1 MSAVNFNSTSTVRD
15 VALTHQSAS
24 RPAPPSLLPDP
35 QTTCAA
41 GGDAMGALYAL
52 LCKQRDNDDKTATN
66 GVNHNRDVE
75 RAQQVKQAAAFKK
88 QADDKANA
96 DTWGLFG
103 KIASCVA
110 IAVSA
115 VAAAC
120 SCGAASALCVGACAL
135 SAMAFADG
143 ETQCLSKLTGDPNAS
158 KWFDMGC
165 GIAAALCT
173 GGAGLAASGVSI
185 GAKVLEVAG
194 SACKI
199 AQQVISNSTNDPG
212 WQYAAM
218 GLGAA
223 GAVGDVSM
231 CFGGAAKA
239 TSAIFGAATK
249 TVKAAAGVTE
259 AVAAGAEG
267 LGTIVTSEYQA
278 NSIDDDALAK
288 EAGMAIAHLQQLT
301 EWAVDGMKDT
311 DKSHE
316 RALRTLSGAMQT
328 QAQTLVIAS
337 ARI

>member
-1 MSAVNFNSTSTVRD
+1 MTTAIQRANGIDTMAYSELTSASTSAPSVM
-15 VALTHQSAS
+15 
-24 RPAPPSLLPDP
+24 PAPSATNDLGGDP
-35 QTTCAA
+35 TTMIYALISKQRNNSMAA
-41 GGDAMGALYAL
+41 GE
-52 LCKQRDNDDKTATN
+52 KRIEH
-66 GVNHNRDVE
+66 NHQLEHAEQLKED
-75 RAQQVKQAAAFKK
+75 AAFKK
-88 QADDKANA
+88 QQDDKANA
-96 DTWGLFG
+96 EVWGIFG

-115 VAAAC
+115 VAAVC
-120 SCGAASALCVGACAL
+120 SCGAASALCVGACCL
-135 SAMAFADG
+135 SALAFADG

-165 GIAAALCT
+165 GIGAALCT
-173 GGAGLAASGVSI
+173 GGAGIAASGVSV

-199 AQQVISNSTNDPG
+199 AQQVIANSTTDQG

-223 GAVGDVSM
+223 GAIGDVSM

-239 TSAIFGAATK
+239 TSSIFGAATK

-267 LGTIVTSEYQA
+267 VGTIVTSEYQA
-278 NSIDDDALAK
+278 SAIDHEADAKTASM
-288 EAGMAIAHLQQLT
+288 EIAHLQQLT
-301 EWAVDGMKDT
+301 SWLVDGIKDT

-316 RALRTLSGAMQT
+316 RALRTLSGAIQT

-337 ARI
+337 ARV